1 MKKLY
6 LFFLFC
12 FCFLLGNA
20 QNLVKNPGFEARYN
34 CPFGQGELFECQ
46 NWFNPTFNSP
56 DYFHSC
62 NPTNLVPTNIW
73 GYQFPRTDSAYAG
86 FGVFSSGNINSR
98 EYIEGELIQPLDSGK
113 KYCFEMYLSLCDFC
127 QVSAGPIGVYFS
139 DTLVYLPLDSVSGW
153 YLHYLPFTP
162 QLEFTAVT
170 DTAGWVLVQDT
181 FIATGN
187 ERYLIIGNFR
197 TGVNTVIDTLFPIIA
212 GYGSYYYV
220 DDVSVTFCDT
230 IQPPPP
236 PPPVEP
242 VSSISIPNIFTP
254 NGDNINDDF
263 RILTENLTTYS
274 LEIYNRWGVQVFSTS
289 YTGQFWDGRT
299 TSGAE
304 CSDGTYYYI
313 IRATGADSKPYSLKG
328 FVTLIR

>member
-6 LFFLFC
+6 LFPIFC
-12 FCFLLGNA
+12 FCFLFGNA

-46 NWFNPTFNSP
+46 NWFNPTMSSP
-56 DYFHSC
+56 DYFHLCS
-62 NPTNLVPTNIW
+62 PINLVPTNIW
-73 GYQFPRTDSAYAG
+73 GYQFPHTDSAYAG
-86 FGVFSSGNINSR
+86 FYSYGTGNINIR

-113 KYCFEMYLSLCDFC
+113 KYCFEMYLSLCDIC

-139 DTLVYLPLDSVSGW
+139 DTLVYLPLDSASGW
-153 YLHYLPFTP
+153 YIHYLPFSP

-242 VSSISIPNIFTP
+242 VSQLAAFNAFSP
-254 NGDNINDDF
+254 NGDGVNDVF
-263 RILTENLTTYS
+263 TVTYKDIKTYR
-274 LEIYNRWGVQVFSTS
+274 LQIFNRWGNLIFETDNPEQ
-289 YTGQFWDGRT
+289 GWDGRYN
-299 TSGAE
+299 GDE
-304 CSDGTYYYI
+304 VPEGTYYYLI
-313 IRATGADSKPYSLKG
+313 DATGLDEKRYLMKG
-328 FVTLIR
+328 FVTLVR

>member
-1 MKKLY
+1 MKRL
-6 LFFLFC
+6 LFFC
-12 FCFLLGNA
+12 FCSLLFLFGNA
-20 QNLVKNPGFEARYN
+20 QNLVRNPGFENRFN
-34 CPFGQGELFECQ
+34 CPTGQGELFECQ

-62 NPTNLVPTNIW
+62 NPANLVPANIW
-73 GYQFPRTDSAYAG
+73 GYQFPHTDSAYAG
-86 FGVFSSGNINSR
+86 FYVYSSGSINSR
-98 EYIEGELIQPLDSGK
+98 DYIEGELTQPLDSGK
-113 KYCFEMYLSLCDFC
+113 KYCFEMYLSLCDIC

-139 DTLVYLPLDSVSGW
+139 DTLVYTPLDSVGGW

-162 QLEFTAVT
+162 QMEFTAVT
-170 DTAGWVLVQDT
+170 DTSGWVLVQDT

-197 TGVNTVIDTLFPIIA
+197 TGINTEIDTLFPIIN

-220 DDVSVTFCDT
+220 DDVSVKFCDDT
-230 IQPPPP
+230 TQP

-242 VSSISIPNIFTP
+242 VSTISVPNIFTP
-254 NGDNINDDF
+254 NGDNVNDEF
-263 RILTENLTTYS
+263 RVQTENITEYS
-274 LEIYNRWGVQVFSTS
+274 IEIYNRWGVKVFSTS
-289 YTGQFWDGRT
+289 LTGQFWDGRT
-299 TSGAE
+299 ISGTE

-313 IRATGADSKPYSLKG
+313 ISAKGADNKLYNLKG